1 MILGFGSR
9 GYLDK
14 SSVRRAVGTDPSQL
28 EQTEKR
34 MFSEGAFPW
43 RLKDATLIRQG
54 SELIK

>member
-9 GYLDK
+9 EYLDK

-34 MFSEGAFPW
+34 ILSEGAFPW
-43 RLKDATLIRQG
+43 RLKGATLIRQG